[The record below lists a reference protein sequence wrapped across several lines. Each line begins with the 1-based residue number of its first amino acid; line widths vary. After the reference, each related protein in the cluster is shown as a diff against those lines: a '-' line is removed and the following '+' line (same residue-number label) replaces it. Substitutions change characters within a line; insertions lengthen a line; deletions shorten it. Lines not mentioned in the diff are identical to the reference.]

1 MKAFKTY
8 MALSTLALIIS
19 VIAFWKSINI
29 NAASICPLFLAFLSL
44 LQIMTFISSA
54 NSADEGETETAYSDQ
69 NGLTRIEQ
77 SDLFRIHGLTKIAL
91 LPLLAL
97 FAVFFSSV
105 YKIILPIVI
114 YIVSFLV
121 ARWIFIKKRNNH

>member
-8 MALSTLALIIS
+8 MATSSLAIIIAA
-19 VIAFWKSINI
+19 IAFWKFINI

-54 NSADEGETETAYSDQ
+54 NSADEGETETAFLDQ

-77 SDLFRIHGLTKIAL
+77 SVLFRIHGLTKIAI
-91 LPLLAL
+91 LPSLVV
-97 FAVFFSSV
+97 FSIFFSPV
-105 YKIILPIVI
+105 YKIIIPIAT
-114 YIVSFLV
+114 YIASFLV
-121 ARWIFIKKRNNH
+121 ARWIFIKKRDNH